1 MSTLVAMP
9 DPEDRHPERWGREQ
23 IDLVKR
29 TIAKGT
35 TDDELQMFVKT
46 CERTGLDP
54 FARQIYAVKRWDGRE
69 RREVMSIQVSIDGF
83 RLIADRACRARGFL
97 RSEEPTL
104 YCGDDAVWR
113 EEWLASTPP
122 TAAKY
127 TTVIVGPNGLTARFT
142 AVARFAAYC
151 QKTKDGR
158 PSGLWGGMPE
168 VMIAKCAEALALRK
182 AFPAELSGLYTTDE
196 MAQAAAPA
204 ASENTTAPYARGAT
218 TRLAAATDK
227 DVIDAEVIDG
237 SDEPFAPATVSTRA
251 AKSRLLAVF
260 TDKGW
265 TLEEAKAHAVHLWSE
280 AGFPASGS
288 IDEAKLVAV
297 IETVPDAPADKFDV
311 EAEVVVEDDG
321 AEVEV

>member
-1 MSTLVAMP
+1 MSTLVAVP

-29 TIAKGT
+29 TIARGT
-35 TDDELQMFVKT
+35 TDDELAMFVRT

-97 RSEEPTL
+97 RSEEPTVW
-104 YCGDDAVWR
+104 CGDDGVWR

-122 TAAKY
+122 AAARY

-151 QKTKDGR
+151 QRTKEGK
-158 PSGLWGGMPE
+158 PSGLWGGMPD

-196 MAQAAAPA
+196 MGQASSAATPA
-204 ASENTTAPYARGAT
+204 AERSVAPTRGVQPAPVN
-218 TRLAAATDK
+218 A
-227 DVIDAEVIDG
+227 DVVQLPRRRDEFPPIDAEVIVGD
-237 SDEPFAPATVSTRA
+237 DTVVVDPFAIDGPVPPASLIEVKAARLFLLDAAGGNKAVARQVWADRPHEPLTRA
-251 AKSRLLAVF
+251 ELDELADQARALLAQ
-260 TDKGW
+260 T
-265 TLEEAKAHAVHLWSE
+265 
-280 AGFPASGS
+280 
-288 IDEAKLVAV
+288 
-297 IETVPDAPADKFDV
+297 
-311 EAEVVVEDDG
+311 EVN
-321 AEVEV
+321 